1 MSTLSRRKR
10 RQSWESGTSEGSRA
24 NKTPRA
30 SIDSEISPAG
40 PPSMVAM
47 TTSNSVQR
55 NHVHAGDLKMRI
67 HVGNHSSGGGAHS
80 QSKQRK
86 SSGGG
91 GAGSGNTATGYT
103 TTNGTGAAAH
113 FTTSKS
119 GRKASLAQR
128 PSISSVRNYHQFN
141 SRVFLLDQLWI
152 VNYYLKRYSNNLSIE
167 NKHSC
172 FCCLQDKM

>member
-47 TTSNSVQR
+47 TTSSNSVQR

-67 HVGNHSSGGGAHS
+67 HVGNHSSSSGGGAHS

-86 SSGGG
+86 SSGGS
-91 GAGSGNTATGYT
+91 GAGGNGNTATGYS
-103 TTNGTGAAAH
+103 NGTGAAAH

-128 PSISSVRNYHQFN
+128 PSISSVRNY
-141 SRVFLLDQLWI
+141 
-152 VNYYLKRYSNNLSIE
+152 Y
-167 NKHSC
+167 
-172 FCCLQDKM
+172 

>member
-1 MSTLSRRKR
+1 MSQYSSVSLSVISAYDPDPLMSTLSRRKR

-47 TTSNSVQR
+47 TTSSNSVQR

-67 HVGNHSSGGGAHS
+67 HVGNHSGGGGSHS

-86 SSGGG
+86 LSGGG

-128 PSISSVRNYHQFN
+128 PSISSVRNYRQFDDCN
-141 SRVFLLDQLWI
+141 LKIVF
-152 VNYYLKRYSNNLSIE
+152 
-167 NKHSC
+167 
-172 FCCLQDKM
+172 F

>member
-47 TTSNSVQR
+47 TTSSSSSVQR

-67 HVGNHSSGGGAHS
+67 HVGNHSGAHS

-86 SSGGG
+86 SSG

-128 PSISSVRNYHQFN
+128 PSISSVRNY
-141 SRVFLLDQLWI
+141 
-152 VNYYLKRYSNNLSIE
+152 NYLIQWHWKIAFSSYILRRPQNLTKSQHCFSDYSA
-167 NKHSC
+167 
-172 FCCLQDKM
+172 

>member
-30 SIDSEISPAG
+30 SIDSEISP
-40 PPSMVAM
+40 PPSMVASM
-47 TTSNSVQR
+47 PQK

-67 HVGNHSSGGGAHS
+67 HVGNS

-86 SSGGG
+86 SSGG
-91 GAGSGNTATGYT
+91 NGYT
-103 TTNGTGAAAH
+103 TTGSNSNGTGPPAH
-113 FTTSKS
+113 FATSKS

-128 PSISSVRNYHQFN
+128 PSISSVRDI
-141 SRVFLLDQLWI
+141 LL
-152 VNYYLKRYSNNLSIE
+152 
-167 NKHSC
+167 
-172 FCCLQDKM
+172 

>member
-10 RQSWESGTSEGSRA
+10 RHSWESGTSEGSRA

-30 SIDSEISPAG
+30 SIDSEISPVG

-47 TTSNSVQR
+47 TTSSNSVQR

-67 HVGNHSSGGGAHS
+67 HVGNHSGGGAHS

-91 GAGSGNTATGYT
+91 TAGNGSTATGYT
-103 TTNGTGAAAH
+103 TTNGTGPAAH

-128 PSISSVRNYHQFN
+128 PSISSVISYHQFN
-141 SRVFLLDQLWI
+141 DNWKIAFSNFSWMFLNSSDFFQL
-152 VNYYLKRYSNNLSIE
+152 K
-167 NKHSC
+167 
-172 FCCLQDKM
+172 F

>member
-1 MSTLSRRKR
+1 
-10 RQSWESGTSEGSRA
+10 
-24 NKTPRA
+24 
-30 SIDSEISPAG
+30 
-40 PPSMVAM
+40 MVAM
-47 TTSNSVQR
+47 TTSSNSVQR

-67 HVGNHSSGGGAHS
+67 HVGNHSGGGAHS

-91 GAGSGNTATGYT
+91 GGAGNGSTATGYT

-128 PSISSVRNYHQFN
+128 PSISSVIN
-141 SRVFLLDQLWI
+141 
-152 VNYYLKRYSNNLSIE
+152 
-167 NKHSC
+167 
-172 FCCLQDKM
+172 

>member
-47 TTSNSVQR
+47 ATSSNSVQR

-67 HVGNHSSGGGAHS
+67 HVGNHSGGGAHS

-91 GAGSGNTATGYT
+91 GAGSGNTATGYTT

-128 PSISSVRNYHQFN
+128 PSISSVRNY
-141 SRVFLLDQLWI
+141 
-152 VNYYLKRYSNNLSIE
+152 
-167 NKHSC
+167 SC
-172 FCCLQDKM
+172 N

>member
-47 TTSNSVQR
+47 TTSSNSVQR

-67 HVGNHSSGGGAHS
+67 HVGNHSGGGGAHS

-91 GAGSGNTATGYT
+91 GVAAGGNGNTATGY
-103 TTNGTGAAAH
+103 TNGTGAAAH

-128 PSISSVRNYHQFN
+128 PSISSVRNYRQFN
-141 SRVFLLDQLWI
+141 DCNWKIVF
-152 VNYYLKRYSNNLSIE
+152 SNF
-167 NKHSC
+167 SC
-172 FCCLQDKM
+172 MFLNPNDFLHF

>member
-1 MSTLSRRKR
+1 
-10 RQSWESGTSEGSRA
+10 
-24 NKTPRA
+24 
-30 SIDSEISPAG
+30 
-40 PPSMVAM
+40 MVAM
-47 TTSNSVQR
+47 TTSSNSVQR

-67 HVGNHSSGGGAHS
+67 HVGNHSGGGTHS

-91 GAGSGNTATGYT
+91 GGNGNTATGYT

-128 PSISSVRNYHQFN
+128 PSISSVRNDN
-141 SRVFLLDQLWI
+141 
-152 VNYYLKRYSNNLSIE
+152 
-167 NKHSC
+167 
-172 FCCLQDKM
+172 

>member
-47 TTSNSVQR
+47 ATSSNSVQR

-67 HVGNHSSGGGAHS
+67 HVGNHSGGGAHS

-91 GAGSGNTATGYT
+91 GAGSGNTATGYTT

-128 PSISSVRNYHQFN
+128 PSISSVRNNRQFN
-141 SRVFLLDQLWI
+141 DNWKIVFS
-152 VNYYLKRYSNNLSIE
+152 KFS
-167 NKHSC
+167 
-172 FCCLQDKM
+172 

>member
-10 RQSWESGTSEGSRA
+10 RHSWESGTSEGSRA

-30 SIDSEISPAG
+30 SIDSEISPVG

-47 TTSNSVQR
+47 TTSSNSVQR

-67 HVGNHSSGGGAHS
+67 HVGNHSGGGAHS

-91 GAGSGNTATGYT
+91 GATGNGSTATGYT

-128 PSISSVRNYHQFN
+128 PSISSVIN
-141 SRVFLLDQLWI
+141 
-152 VNYYLKRYSNNLSIE
+152 
-167 NKHSC
+167 
-172 FCCLQDKM
+172 